1 VRDGLAESGGM
12 RLAFLLLLA
21 ATAACG
27 QRPEPP
33 RVAGGDVDRGR
44 AAIERYGCAACHT
57 IPGVPASGANVG
69 PPLLHLGERG
79 YIAGVLPNTPEQLV
93 RWLRDP
99 PAIAPGTAM
108 PNLGLSPAEAAD
120 IAAYLYS
127 KR

>member
-1 VRDGLAESGGM
+1 M
-12 RLAFLLLLA
+12 RLAFLLLIA
-21 ATAACG
+21 AAGAACG
-27 QRPEPP
+27 ESPEPA

-57 IPGVPASGANVG
+57 IPGVPASGATIG
-69 PPLLHLGERG
+69 PPLLHLAERG

-99 PAIAPGTAM
+99 PAVAPRTAM
-108 PNLGLSPAEAAD
+108 PNLGVSPAEAAD

-127 KR
+127 RP